1 MYERL
6 LAPVLRSS
14 QRSALVLGPR
24 QVGKSTLL
32 AALAPDLVVNLADP
46 GAFRDYVAQPERLS
60 RELVAA
66 PKEPGWHVPAPTAS
80 QSERPPSGGRMSS
93 TTVFLDEVQRVPALL
108 DVVQVLLDQ
117 RPTRFRFLLS
127 GSSARKLRRGQANL
141 LPGRIHVHYMHP
153 LLVTELGSDFDLD
166 RVLAHGSLPGIY
178 SETDEATRALDLR
191 SYVDTYLRAEIQA
204 EALVRDVGGFARLLD
219 LAAAA
224 SGRILNLHS
233 LCKDAGIAYETARR
247 YVDVLEDTL
256 VAFRVPAWSG
266 SDRSSLVRH
275 GKLFL
280 FDLGVRNAL
289 LRRPLDRPLDDERG
303 LLLEHLVAYELHRR
317 LGTLW
322 PEAALYHY
330 RTRHGAEVDF
340 VLEVGR
346 EVWGIEVKAS
356 RRADRS
362 VLRGFRSLAQRTGR
376 LKRRIVVYLGDRP
389 QRIEDAEV
397 LPFEEFA
404 GLLPT

>member
-1 MYERL
+1 MFDRL

-14 QRSALVLGPR
+14 RRSALVLGPR

-32 AALAPDLVVNLADP
+32 ATLEPDLVVNLADP

-60 RELVAA
+60 RELASA
-66 PKEPGWHVPAPTAS
+66 PEET
-80 QSERPPSGGRMSS
+80 R
-93 TTVFLDEVQRVPALL
+93 TVFLDEVQRVPALL
-108 DVVQVLLDQ
+108 DAVQVLLDQ
-117 RPTRFRFLLS
+117 RPPRFRFLLS
-127 GSSARKLRRGQANL
+127 GSSARKLRPNL

-153 LLVTELGSDFDLD
+153 LLVAELGSDFDLD
-166 RVLAHGSLPGIY
+166 RMLAHGSLPGIY
-178 SETDEATRALDLR
+178 SEADDATRALDLR

-224 SGRILNLHS
+224 SGRILNLNS
-233 LCKDAGIAYETARR
+233 LCKDAGISYETARR
-247 YVDVLEDTL
+247 YLDVLEDTL

-303 LLLEHLVAYELHRR
+303 LLLEHLVAYELQRR

-362 VLRGFRSLAQRTGR
+362 VLRGFRSLAQRTDR
-376 LKRRIVVYLGDRP
+376 LKRRLVVYLGDRA
-389 QRIEDAEV
+389 QRIEDVEV
-397 LPFEEFA
+397 WPFEEFA
-404 GLLPT
+404 GLLPA